1 MIRPSSTDA
10 PQAISVQS
18 TIRRP
23 IVAGNWK
30 MHGTRGENARL
41 IDEIVSR
48 YPADPAAECIVCP
61 PYVYL
66 QEVGRLL
73 RDSSVRLGAQD
84 VCADAQG
91 AFTGEVSAT
100 MLKDVGCQYVIVG
113 HSERRVL
120 YRESDQLVARK
131 FAAALARELMPIL
144 CVGEQLADRESG
156 NTREVVARQLDA
168 ILELCGAQAL
178 ASAVIAYE
186 PVWAIGTGRNASPEQ
201 AQEVHAFIRGRIATQ
216 DATIAAATR
225 ILYGGSVKASNAAE
239 LLAMP
244 DVDGGLIGGASLKAD
259 EFLAILAVA
268 GSR

>member
-1 MIRPSSTDA
+1 M
-10 PQAISVQS
+10 
-18 TIRRP
+18 RRP

-30 MHGTRGENARL
+30 MHGTRSENARL
-41 IDEIVSR
+41 IEEITSR
-48 YPADPAAECIVCP
+48 YPAVDGGEGAAECIVCP

-66 QEVGRLL
+66 QDVGRLL
-73 RDSSVRLGAQD
+73 RDSAVSLGAQD

-100 MLKDVGCQYVIVG
+100 MLKDVGCHYVIVG
-113 HSERRVL
+113 HSERRLL

-131 FAAALARELMPIL
+131 FGAAQGKALVPIL
-144 CVGEQLADRESG
+144 CVGEQLADRETG
-156 NTREVVARQLDA
+156 RTREVVARQLDA
-168 ILELCGAQAL
+168 VLELCGAEAL

-201 AQEVHAFIRGRIATQ
+201 AQEVHAFIRDRIAAR
-216 DATIAAATR
+216 DATIAGVTR

-239 LLAMP
+239 LFAMP

-259 EFLAILAVA
+259 EFLAILAAA

>member
-1 MIRPSSTDA
+1 M
-10 PQAISVQS
+10 
-18 TIRRP
+18 RRP

-30 MHGTRGENARL
+30 MHGTRSENARL
-41 IDEIVSR
+41 IEEITSR
-48 YPADPAAECIVCP
+48 YPADMAAEAGECVICP

-73 RDSSVRLGAQD
+73 RESSAIVLGAQD

-113 HSERRVL
+113 HSERRLL

-131 FAAALARELMPIL
+131 FAAAHAKALVPIL
-144 CVGEQLADRESG
+144 CVGEQLADRETG
-156 NTREVVARQLDA
+156 RTREVVARQLDA
-168 ILELCGAQAL
+168 VLELCGTRTL
-178 ASAVIAYE
+178 ANAVIAYE
-186 PVWAIGTGRNASPEQ
+186 PVWAIGTGRNATPDQ
-201 AQEVHAFIRGRIATQ
+201 AQEVHAFIRARIGAQ
-216 DATIAAATR
+216 DDTIAASTR

-239 LLAMP
+239 LFAMP

-259 EFLAILAVA
+259 EFLAILAAA